1 MGSRDALF
9 RRLPADRGDGR
20 TRPRNPAVRS
30 DEARRAHQSP
40 SARRKTPRRRAAAPG
55 QPARYAVQHGGLPDQ
70 AQARRTGA
78 DIPHD
83 PRPRTRRVRA
93 ARRAASQ
100 HLPQFAAAPGRQAA
114 PQGDAAAAA
123 CRADHRLRG
132 LCGVGRQRPPRRP
145 FRGGRTARRN
155 PGPAAAHHRPWRAAG
170 AHHRRPR
177 GNHRCGAA
185 FVPAHYRQLRPVSA
199 AREIGQPPCRRRA
212 AARPREGDGKT
223 ARVDRPRPPR
233 SRFLDR
239 RGDGG
244 SPSSARG
251 TRSRGCAI
259 GGAASAMTD
268 ALAGRLQTAVV
279 LKRDVFSTVERGTF
293 RGDGG
298 QMPGVLRRLDQVP
311 WWSRPL
317 ARHLFNRERRALA
330 LATPLGIAPPLI
342 YADDRKLVRGYIA
355 GSALKIARP
364 YGDHAYF
371 RSARAALRAL
381 HRAGISH
388 NDLAK
393 EQNWLRSPD
402 GRAYLLDF
410 QLASVFRRRSWLFRM
425 AAYEDLRHFLKHK
438 RRYVPDAVTPAER
451 RVLARKS
458 LPTRIWM
465 MTGKKI
471 YMVVTR
477 GLLGF
482 IDSEGGGARLAYDAP
497 AIEAALKTFAH
508 VRDAA
513 VLDFPDRKSATGLY
527 AFVEADAPLRE
538 DDLRKQLT
546 AAVGAEKLPEF
557 IHIADA
563 LPRRTDGIVRRDI
576 LRLIS
581 TNQVYLIEPLIA
593 AME

>member
-1 MGSRDALF
+1 M
-9 RRLPADRGDGR
+9 
-20 TRPRNPAVRS
+20 
-30 DEARRAHQSP
+30 
-40 SARRKTPRRRAAAPG
+40 TPP
-55 QPARYAVQHGGLPDQ
+55 
-70 AQARRTGA
+70 
-78 DIPHD
+78 
-83 PRPRTRRVRA
+83 
-93 ARRAASQ
+93 
-100 HLPQFAAAPGRQAA
+100 
-114 PQGDAAAAA
+114 
-123 CRADHRLRG
+123 
-132 LCGVGRQRPPRRP
+132 
-145 FRGGRTARRN
+145 
-155 PGPAAAHHRPWRAAG
+155 
-170 AHHRRPR
+170 
-177 GNHRCGAA
+177 
-185 FVPAHYRQLRPVSA
+185 
-199 AREIGQPPCRRRA
+199 
-212 AARPREGDGKT
+212 
-223 ARVDRPRPPR
+223 
-233 SRFLDR
+233 
-239 RGDGG
+239 
-244 SPSSARG
+244 
-251 TRSRGCAI
+251 
-259 GGAASAMTD
+259 D
-268 ALAGRLQTAVV
+268 ALAGRWQTTVV

-298 QMPGVLRRLDQVP
+298 DVQGVLRRLDEVP
-311 WWSRPL
+311 WWSGPL

-330 LATPLGIAPPLI
+330 SATALGIAPPLI
-342 YADDRKLVRGYIA
+342 YADDRRLVRGYIP

-410 QLASVFRRRSWLFRM
+410 QLASVFRRRTWLFRM

-471 YMVVTR
+471 YMLVTR

-497 AIEAALKTFAH
+497 AIEAALTTFAH

-538 DDLRKQLT
+538 DDIRRHLT
-546 AAVGAEKLPEF
+546 SAVGADKLPEF
-557 IHIADA
+557 IQIAEA
-563 LPRRTDGIVRRDI
+563 LPRRNDGVVRRDI

-581 TNQVYLIEPLIA
+581 TNQVDLIAPLVDSSDERQIIDRLVAQRKNLYGAPAIAAALIAHPGVRDAAVLAYPDRLTGTGLYAFVETGEGRHFGQEELATYVAGAVGRDNAPKYVQVVPALPRNAAGAIRTDILQLIATNQVDSIGPLITSEA
-593 AME
+593 ERATVDRILNTRHNMRDRFVL

>member
-1 MGSRDALF
+1 MI
-9 RRLPADRGDGR
+9 
-20 TRPRNPAVRS
+20 
-30 DEARRAHQSP
+30 
-40 SARRKTPRRRAAAPG
+40 AP
-55 QPARYAVQHGGLPDQ
+55 
-70 AQARRTGA
+70 
-78 DIPHD
+78 
-83 PRPRTRRVRA
+83 
-93 ARRAASQ
+93 
-100 HLPQFAAAPGRQAA
+100 
-114 PQGDAAAAA
+114 
-123 CRADHRLRG
+123 
-132 LCGVGRQRPPRRP
+132 
-145 FRGGRTARRN
+145 
-155 PGPAAAHHRPWRAAG
+155 
-170 AHHRRPR
+170 
-177 GNHRCGAA
+177 
-185 FVPAHYRQLRPVSA
+185 
-199 AREIGQPPCRRRA
+199 
-212 AARPREGDGKT
+212 
-223 ARVDRPRPPR
+223 
-233 SRFLDR
+233 
-239 RGDGG
+239 
-244 SPSSARG
+244 
-251 TRSRGCAI
+251 
-259 GGAASAMTD
+259 D
-268 ALAGRLQTAVV
+268 ALAGRWQTTVV

-298 QMPGVLRRLDQVP
+298 DVPGVLRRLDQVP

-342 YADDRKLVRGYIA
+342 YADGRQLVRGYIP

-364 YGDHAYF
+364 HGDHAYF

-381 HRAGISH
+381 HRAGIAH

-497 AIEAALKTFAH
+497 AIEAALKTFAR

-527 AFVEADAPLRE
+527 AFVEADALLRE
-538 DDLRKQLT
+538 DDIRKQLT
-546 AAVGAEKLPEF
+546 AAIGAEKLPEF
-557 IHIADA
+557 IQIADA
-563 LPRRTDGIVRRDI
+563 LPRRKDGVVRRDI

-581 TNQVYLIEPLIA
+581 TNQVDLIEPLIGSKEEWQITDRIVAERKNLYGAPAIA
-593 AME
+593 AALIAHPGVRDAAVLAYPDRLTGTGLYAFVEAGEARDCGEEELATYVAGAVGRDNAPKYVQVVPALPRNAAGRIRTDILQLIATNQVDSIDRLITSDAERANVDRILNARHNMRDRFVL

>member
-1 MGSRDALF
+1 MSR
-9 RRLPADRGDGR
+9 
-20 TRPRNPAVRS
+20 S
-30 DEARRAHQSP
+30 
-40 SARRKTPRRRAAAPG
+40 
-55 QPARYAVQHGGLPDQ
+55 
-70 AQARRTGA
+70 
-78 DIPHD
+78 
-83 PRPRTRRVRA
+83 
-93 ARRAASQ
+93 
-100 HLPQFAAAPGRQAA
+100 
-114 PQGDAAAAA
+114 
-123 CRADHRLRG
+123 
-132 LCGVGRQRPPRRP
+132 
-145 FRGGRTARRN
+145 
-155 PGPAAAHHRPWRAAG
+155 
-170 AHHRRPR
+170 
-177 GNHRCGAA
+177 
-185 FVPAHYRQLRPVSA
+185 
-199 AREIGQPPCRRRA
+199 
-212 AARPREGDGKT
+212 
-223 ARVDRPRPPR
+223 
-233 SRFLDR
+233 
-239 RGDGG
+239 
-244 SPSSARG
+244 
-251 TRSRGCAI
+251 
-259 GGAASAMTD
+259 D
-268 ALAGRLQTAVV
+268 ALAGRWQTTVV

-298 QMPGVLRRLDQVP
+298 DVPGVLRRLDEVP

-317 ARHLFNRERRALA
+317 AYHLFNRERCALA
-330 LATPLGIAPPLI
+330 CATSLGIAPPLI
-342 YADDRKLVRGYIA
+342 YADDRKLVRGYIP

-381 HRAGISH
+381 HRARISH

-410 QLASVFRRRSWLFRM
+410 QLASVFERRSWLFRM

-471 YMVVTR
+471 YMLITR

-497 AIEAALKTFAH
+497 AIEAALKALAH

-513 VLDFPDRKSATGLY
+513 VLDFPNRKSGTGLY

-538 DDLRKQLT
+538 DDVRMQL
-546 AAVGAEKLPEF
+546 ASAVGAEKLPEF
-557 IHIADA
+557 MQISDA
-563 LPRRTDGIVRRDI
+563 LPRRNDGIVRRDI

-581 TNQVYLIEPLIA
+581 TNQVDLIEPLIA
-593 AME
+593 SQEEWRLTDRLVAARKNLYGAPAIAAALLSHPHVRDAAVLAYPDRLTGTGLYAFVEAGEAAGGARQISEQELAAYVANEVGRENAPKYIQVVSALPRNAAGHVRTDILQLVATNQVDSIDPLITSEAERATVERILNARHNMRDRFVL

>member
-1 MGSRDALF
+1 M
-9 RRLPADRGDGR
+9 
-20 TRPRNPAVRS
+20 T
-30 DEARRAHQSP
+30 P
-40 SARRKTPRRRAAAPG
+40 SNG
-55 QPARYAVQHGGLPDQ
+55 
-70 AQARRTGA
+70 
-78 DIPHD
+78 
-83 PRPRTRRVRA
+83 
-93 ARRAASQ
+93 
-100 HLPQFAAAPGRQAA
+100 
-114 PQGDAAAAA
+114 
-123 CRADHRLRG
+123 
-132 LCGVGRQRPPRRP
+132 
-145 FRGGRTARRN
+145 
-155 PGPAAAHHRPWRAAG
+155 
-170 AHHRRPR
+170 
-177 GNHRCGAA
+177 
-185 FVPAHYRQLRPVSA
+185 
-199 AREIGQPPCRRRA
+199 
-212 AARPREGDGKT
+212 
-223 ARVDRPRPPR
+223 
-233 SRFLDR
+233 
-239 RGDGG
+239 
-244 SPSSARG
+244 
-251 TRSRGCAI
+251 
-259 GGAASAMTD
+259 
-268 ALAGRLQTAVV
+268 LAGRWQTTVV

-293 RGDGG
+293 RGEGG
-298 QMPGVLRRLDQVP
+298 DVPAVLRRLDQVP

-317 ARHLFNRERRALA
+317 ARHLFSRERRALA
-330 LATPLGIAPPLI
+330 SATPLGIAPPLI
-342 YADDRKLVRGYIA
+342 YADERRLVRGYIP

-371 RSARAALRAL
+371 RSARAALHAL

-410 QLASVFRRRSWLFRM
+410 QLASIFPRRSWLFRM

-451 RVLARKS
+451 RILARKS

-471 YMVVTR
+471 YLLVTR

-538 DDLRKQLT
+538 DDIRRQLMS
-546 AAVGAEKLPEF
+546 AVGAEKLPEF
-557 IHIADA
+557 IQVTDV
-563 LPRRTDGIVRRDI
+563 LPRRPDGVVRRDI

-581 TNQVYLIEPLIA
+581 TNQVDLIEPLIA
-593 AME
+593 SKEERLVTEPLVATRKNLYGAPAIAAALVAHAGVRDAAVLAYPDRLSGTGLYAFVEAARADEKQSSYEGKQLDEAKLRTHVALAVGDDNAPTYIQIVPALPRSAAGHVRMDILQLIAANQVDAIDALITSDDERATVEQILNGRHNMRDRFVL